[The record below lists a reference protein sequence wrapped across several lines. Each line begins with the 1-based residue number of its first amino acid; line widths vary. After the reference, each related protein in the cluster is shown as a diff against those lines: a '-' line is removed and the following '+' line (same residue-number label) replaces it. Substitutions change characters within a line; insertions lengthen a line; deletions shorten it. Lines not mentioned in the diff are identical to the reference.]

1 MDAAYPKQGGE
12 VRAEGLKM
20 NRAVAIAAVAGMAVG
35 AGAVIAVRPAAVVK
49 SRVEK
54 AASPVEKV
62 ANCEW
67 WSKRLAEDQVT
78 AIAKQIASTNSGNVI
93 WIDDTGA
100 CGVIPLRRYSGID
113 RSMWVHAADV
123 NIGKRRFPVVV
134 NGAKR
139 PTIDD
144 AMSDLLS
151 AVEAA
156 EFRDG
161 PGR

>member
-1 MDAAYPKQGGE
+1 
-12 VRAEGLKM
+12 M
-20 NRAVAIAAVAGMAVG
+20 NRAVAIAAVAGMIVG
-35 AGAVIAVRPAAVVK
+35 AGAVIAVRPTAQVK
-49 SRVEK
+49 SRAEK
-54 AASPVEKV
+54 TASPTEKV

-67 WSKRLAEDQVT
+67 WSKKLAEDQVV
-78 AIAKQIASTNSGNVI
+78 AIAKLIASTNSGNVL

-100 CGVIPLRRYSGID
+100 FGVIPLRRYSGID

-123 NIGKRRFPVVV
+123 NIGKRRFPVIV

-139 PTIDD
+139 PTTDE
-144 AMSDLLS
+144 AMSTLLS